1 MCVCANEA
9 VKEYKSI
16 RPVCGSSR
24 VKAFLPD
31 QQLPF
36 LLIPWAKHR

>member
-16 RPVCGSSR
+16 RPVCRS
-24 VKAFLPD
+24 
-31 QQLPF
+31 
-36 LLIPWAKHR
+36 